1 MKPIVAIVGRP
12 NVGKSRL
19 FNRIIGERISI
30 VADTP
35 GVTRDR
41 LYRETEWNGVTFDL
55 VDTAGLDDSK
65 DEVTTEMR
73 AQVDTAIGLADLIL
87 FVVDFKTG
95 ITKEDEEVIRIIRKS
110 KKQAILVLNKYDNF
124 KKDDPEIYEYYSFGL
139 DVFPTSAEA
148 GIGVGDLLDEVVK
161 KLPNIEINE
170 EDNSIKVAII
180 GQPNVGKSSLI
191 NKLIGDT
198 RNIVSSIPGTTRDA
212 IDTPFKNNFGK
223 YIFIDTA
230 GVRKKKSIDEDIE
243 KYSII
248 RTYQAIDRADVCIL
262 VIDVLKG
269 VTEQDTKIL
278 R

>member
-19 FNRIIGERISI
+19 FNRIIGERLSI

-41 LYRETEWNGVTFDL
+41 LYKETEWNGIIFDL
-55 VDTAGLDDSK
+55 VDTAGLDDLK
-65 DEVTTEMR
+65 DEVTIEMR
-73 AQVDTAIGLADLIL
+73 AQIYTAIDLADLIL
-87 FVVDFKTG
+87 FVVDFQTG
-95 ITKEDEEVIRIIRKS
+95 ITKEDEEVIKILRKS
-110 KKQAILVLNKYDNF
+110 NKQTFLVLNKYDNF

-139 DVFPTSAEA
+139 DVFPVSAEV
-148 GIGVGDLLDEVVK
+148 GIGIGDLLDEVVK
-161 KLPNIEINE
+161 RLSKVEIKK

-191 NKLIGDT
+191 NKLIGET
-198 RNIVSSIPGTTRDA
+198 RNIVSSVPGTTRDA
-212 IDTPFKNNFGK
+212 IDTPFENEYGK

-230 GVRKKKSIDEDIE
+230 GVRKRKSIDEEIE

-248 RTYQAIDRADVCIL
+248 RTYQAVDRADVCI
-262 VIDVLKG
+262 VIIDVLKG

>member
-1 MKPIVAIVGRP
+1 MKPTVAIVGRP

-41 LYRETEWNGVTFDL
+41 LYRETEWNGITFDL

-65 DEVTTEMR
+65 DEITIEMR
-73 AQVDTAIGLADLIL
+73 SQIDVAIDLADLIL
-87 FVVDFKTG
+87 FVIDFKAG
-95 ITKEDEEVIRIIRKS
+95 ITKEDEEVIRILRKS
-110 KKQAILVLNKYDNF
+110 QKESILVLNKYDNF
-124 KKDDPEIYEYYSFGL
+124 KKDDPEIFEYYSFGL
-139 DVFPTSAEA
+139 DVFPISAESGL
-148 GIGVGDLLDEVVK
+148 GIGDLLDAVVE
-161 KLPNIEINE
+161 KLPKIDIEY
-170 EDNSIKVAII
+170 EDDIIKVAII

-212 IDTPFKNNFGK
+212 IDTPFENEYGK

-230 GVRKKKSIDEDIE
+230 GIRKRKSIDEEIE

-248 RTYQAIDRADVCIL
+248 RSYQAIERSDVCIL